1 MKSEWI
7 FNQIEAL
14 KFKKKINLLDFAS
27 GSGRNCIPLSNKNIN
42 VTAIDKDQEK
52 LNKYKSFKNIDTIC
66 FDLETTEEWP
76 LIREYFDVII
86 VVNYLYRPKVKDLMN
101 LLKKDGFLFYE
112 TFSLGNEKYGLPKN
126 PDFLLQDRELLNI
139 FGQDLLPLSY
149 FDGQFNNGKVAIK
162 QRASFRKMASY
173 K

>member
-1 MKSEWI
+1 M
-7 FNQIEAL
+7 
-14 KFKKKINLLDFAS
+14 
-27 GSGRNCIPLSNKNIN
+27 
-42 VTAIDKDQEK
+42 
-52 LNKYKSFKNIDTIC
+52 
-66 FDLETTEEWP
+66 
-76 LIREYFDVII
+76 
-86 VVNYLYRPKVKDLMN
+86 KDLMN

-112 TFSLGNEKYGLPKN
+112 TFSLGNEKYGSPKN